1 MQRARAGCCQSAMRS
16 LMKKRPL
23 RRPTEPVDAVRRR
36 ESRRTAAMCHEDCN
50 HSIDYGSSRH
60 PTAAGAATRANMRGG
75 VGRMYATRTERG
87 CGARGLAKIKLSTGS
102 RTPTLPADLPRGR
115 SVSKAKNPQLGF
127 STFAG
132 IQRTALSSSTSKQL
146 KNTLKHFE
154 APVFVHTNELDSAQ
168 SPPPAP
174 RF

>member
-1 MQRARAGCCQSAMRS
+1 MYVGSLDQS
-16 LMKKRPL
+16 
-23 RRPTEPVDAVRRR
+23 T
-36 ESRRTAAMCHEDCN
+36 
-50 HSIDYGSSRH
+50 
-60 PTAAGAATRANMRGG
+60 
-75 VGRMYATRTERG
+75 
-87 CGARGLAKIKLSTGS
+87 
-102 RTPTLPADLPRGR
+102 
-115 SVSKAKNPQLGF
+115 VSKAKNPQLGF

-154 APVFVHTNELDSAQ
+154 APVFVHTCFCTHPAMNLDSAQ